1 MTSFKKYRKII
12 FTVLVSTGVIIII
25 LYLKKLINQSIQNKY
40 SCDKSNNQC
49 VEDVNGDYSTP
60 DCDGTCN
67 THSSPCFD
75 ESIDAG
81 ISLIDQKKYTFS
93 VKSPNDNNTYNT
105 CLQVANG
112 SSDKTIWINWLVF
125 EEADDINDSNFYSAW
140 KDALNNPQ
148 QQGYTPQNQWAWMND
163 NSHPEGWFEL
173 PPNKY
178 VLLPY
183 MGTSGR
189 VAGALGCENTGDSDL
204 GNPIIMC
211 DVGQGGAPSP
221 QTLIEWTWTPAGP
234 DVIDCSTVDGYSL
247 PVRLEYLKENGT
259 HQNILGKFTED
270 KCSKGGFPI
279 KIGQKY
285 VGCKSPCSHTNDEQ
299 ECCAGEY
306 DKPDTCHPNGVPV
319 SQLIEPWCNS
329 ITAMFSYNNKRI
341 GYCYAYDDEAGT
353 INDHEKYN
361 SIVKVTFCTDGFS

>member
-1 MTSFKKYRKII
+1 MILKKNYRKII
-12 FTVLVSTGVIIII
+12 FIFLVSTGVIILI
-25 LYLKKLINQSIQNKY
+25 LYLKKLINQSKQNKY

-49 VEDVNGDYSTP
+49 VEDVNGDYSTT

-125 EEADDINDSNFYSAW
+125 EEADKITESNFYSAW
-140 KDALNNPQ
+140 KDALNNP

-270 KCSKGGFPI
+270 KCSNGGFPI

-285 VGCKSPCSHTNDEQ
+285 VGCKSPCSHTNDEK
-299 ECCAGEY
+299 ECCAGVY